1 MDKNDILKRLESLKP
16 KLAQDGITILGVF
29 GSYARGDFSMD
40 SDIDL
45 LYEIENPSKFVKEN
59 GGFGAFTK
67 LMEIKEFLSAEF
79 GKSVDLVAKSSLNEI
94 GKKYILKDLVD
105 V

>member
-1 MDKNDILKRLESLKP
+1 MDKNDILKRLEVLKP
-16 KLAQDGITILGVF
+16 KLEQDGITILGIF
-29 GSYARGDFSMD
+29 GSYARGDFSKD

-45 LYEIENPSKFVKEN
+45 LYEIENPSEFVKVN

-67 LMEIKEFLSAEF
+67 LVEIKEFLSCEF

-94 GKKYILKDLVD
+94 GEKYILKDLVD

>member
-1 MDKNDILKRLESLKP
+1 MNKNDILKRLEVLKP
-16 KLAQDGITILGVF
+16 KLAEDGITILGVF
-29 GSYARGDFSMD
+29 GSYARGDFSKD

-45 LYEIENPSKFVKEN
+45 LYEIDNPTEFVKVN

-67 LMEIKEFLSAEF
+67 LLEIKEFLSAEF
-79 GKSVDLVAKSSLNEI
+79 GKSIDLVAKSSLNEI
-94 GKKYILKDLVD
+94 GEKYILKDLVD

>member
-1 MDKNDILKRLESLKP
+1 MTQSDILDKLEVLKP
-16 KLAQDGITILGVF
+16 KLKDDGITIIGIF
-29 GSYARGDFSMD
+29 GSYARGDFSKD

-45 LYEIENPSKFVKEN
+45 LYEIDNPSKFVKVN

-67 LMEIKEFLSAEF
+67 LVEIKEFLSAEF

-94 GKKYILKDLVD
+94 GEKYILRDLVD